1 MRIQTVFIY
10 TCAVKPVTIVKSLI
24 ETCSQTEHNIFN
36 LFCRVRLSLKIE
48 PKASSSNLNGKAS
61 SRSRESISGEY
72 RVLDVFLQ
80 SDITVVHHEFHSSF
94 FTSIFSVD
102 LSLHG
107 RWFSTTYL

>member
-10 TCAVKPVTIVKSLI
+10 TCAVKPVTIVKSLT

-72 RVLDVFLQ
+72 WMFSIGCEYWIFRV
-80 SDITVVHHEFHSSF
+80 
-94 FTSIFSVD
+94 TSQLCIMCFIH
-102 LSLHG
+102 LSLQAY
-107 RWFSTTYL
+107 SV

>member
-1 MRIQTVFIY
+1 MFIY
-10 TCAVKPVTIVKSLI
+10 TCAVKPVTIVKSLT

-72 RVLDVFLQ
+72 RELDVFLQ
-80 SDITVVHHEFHSSF
+80 SDITIVHYVFHSSF
-94 FTSIFSVD
+94 FTSIFSID
-102 LSLHG
+102 LSLCG
-107 RWFSTTYL
+107 RWFSTMY

>member
-1 MRIQTVFIY
+1 MRIQTVLIY
-10 TCAVKPVTIVKSLI
+10 TCAVKPVTIVKSLT

-80 SDITVVHHEFHSSF
+80 SDITIVHHVFHSSF

-102 LSLHG
+102 LSLRG
-107 RWFSTTYL
+107 RWFSTMY